1 MSHRL
6 SRLLSL
12 FLVLILL
19 APMLAACGGDEPT
32 VTPVAAATPAPS
44 RTPLPVAD
52 AKGAKA
58 TSLPQTRAYTS
69 PDLGFSVD
77 YPSDWQVDAKNAA
90 ENGVLFYPPDT
101 ETAFWVQKQR
111 FGGSADKANQAGI
124 AFLKETNTGSDI
136 KDVQRLRTDLPRD
149 R

>member
-1 MSHRL
+1 MSHHL
-6 SRLLSL
+6 SRLLNV
-12 FLVLILL
+12 FLILVIV

-32 VTPVAAATPAPS
+32 TAPVASATPAPS

-77 YPSDWQVDAKNAA
+77 YPSDWQVDARNAA
-90 ENGVLFYPPDT
+90 DEGVLFYRPDT
-101 ETAFWVQKQR
+101 ETAFCAAAAFRWERGQGEPGRHRLPQR
-111 FGGSADKANQAGI
+111 NQHGV
-124 AFLKETNTGSDI
+124 GH
-136 KDVQRLRTDLPRD
+136 QGRTTATV
-149 R
+149 